1 MENARGNKDGAWKR
15 EGKEEEARNRG
26 RTKAGGCSLGLEKRP
41 AKKEAGGARTG
52 NAAQGT
58 RKCTEVVEGAKEET
72 AARRFPTKPINKKV
86 AQIRTLHSEETREE
100 EEATRRKRD
109 RETERRRERT
119 EQRRQRSGGHVASR
133 RRAQR
138 VQDER
143 RMHPSFSSYGID
155 NSCVARDT
163 RLYIPFQA
171 TPSSIRSNTSL
182 FFIPSRFPF
191 PLRDSIVRVAVF
203 TKARVGTPPPATFP
217 PRVSLFSHALFAFST
232 CFETRITRVCCISR

>member
-15 EGKEEEARNRG
+15 EGMEEEARNRG

-109 RETERRRERT
+109 EERGRNSDDNDLEDTSRRDDAPREYKTRGGCIQVSRVMVSITRVSRETQDYIFLSKQPLRPFARTRLFSLFRPVFRFPFATRSYVLPYLRKHASERRRQQLSLLAFR
-119 EQRRQRSGGHVASR
+119 
-133 RRAQR
+133 
-138 VQDER
+138 
-143 RMHPSFSSYGID
+143 FF
-155 NSCVARDT
+155 
-163 RLYIPFQA
+163 L
-171 TPSSIRSNTSL
+171 TPSS
-182 FFIPSRFPF
+182 PF
-191 PLRDSIVRVAVF
+191 PL
-203 TKARVGTPPPATFP
+203 
-217 PRVSLFSHALFAFST
+217 VSRL
-232 CFETRITRVCCISR
+232 E